1 MIFFNQLDPLYYPA
15 PLSVAMNTL
24 TLLVHGD
31 LLSNTIS
38 SLYRLS
44 IAALVAIPTAIALA
58 TITST
63 VKWFDELF
71 EPIIAFTF
79 PLPKVAIYPLLLLIF
94 GIDQKSKI
102 ALIAIGIFYLVFI
115 NTRLG
120 MKKLLASQINDIV
133 LVYKL
138 SRWNYFV
145 NYLVKGSQ
153 LDILTGI
160 KIALNYALTLVI
172 VSEATVSNN
181 GIGYFIWRSWDQFNI
196 LNVYSS
202 VLLLCLIGY
211 VSYFLFEKYI
221 AHCRRKIS

>member
-1 MIFFNQLDPLYYPA
+1 
-15 PLSVAMNTL
+15 MNTL